1 MAIIYICL
9 LIFYLVIIF
18 CVYKLIKTFDEK
30 TELTELCYKI
40 HADKLDEN
48 LNQVYIV
55 PNVLTL
61 EECNYII
68 DESEAYADL
77 YEWKNDRHANYPTV
91 DNDTKNIPN
100 LKEFIE
106 NMVYNKIIPEYSKY
120 YNIPSNIINI
130 NETFVVKY
138 SIGGQT
144 FLEPHTDG
152 SEFSFVLKLN
162 DDFIG
167 GGTYF
172 VDINKKISTSI
183 GSAVIFC
190 GKNKHMGLEITQ
202 GTRYILAGFL
212 NIENKLFCENQ
223 TENEEIE
230 NFKNLH

>member
-1 MAIIYICL
+1 M
-9 LIFYLVIIF
+9 
-18 CVYKLIKTFDEK
+18 T
-30 TELTELCYKI
+30 
-40 HADKLDEN
+40 
-48 LNQVYIV
+48 
-55 PNVLTL
+55 
-61 EECNYII
+61 
-68 DESEAYADL
+68 
-77 YEWKNDRHANYPTV
+77 
-91 DNDTKNIPN
+91 
-100 LKEFIE
+100 
-106 NMVYNKIIPEYSKY
+106 
-120 YNIPSNIINI
+120 PSNNSIEGASPFI
-130 NETFVVKY
+130 VVKY